1 MFSSILPKED
11 DIRSHHCYVLYLRSD
26 GFFDV
31 TSTLEYGDFE
41 CVFSWTFFF
50 VLILKAQENS
60 VILE

>member
-11 DIRSHHCYVLYLRSD
+11 ILRSHHCYVLYLRSD

-31 TSTLEYGDFE
+31 TCTLEYGDF
-41 CVFSWTFFF
+41 VYFHGLFFF